1 MIQLSVKYHI
11 YKKGGVWLVRLKQ
24 RDGQVWRNR
33 GVICGGYADIA
44 MAWKRVHHDLDNR
57 QRKRAEALA
66 RDARAT
72 GSRTEGGRFHGADC

>member
-1 MIQLSVKYHI
+1 
-11 YKKGGVWLVRLKQ
+11 
-24 RDGQVWRNR
+24 
-33 GVICGGYADIA
+33 
-44 MAWKRVHHDLDNR
+44 MAWKRVHHDLGNR